1 MDEQSLNELLECSV
15 CLDRLDHTSKVLPCQ
30 HTFCRRCLDEIYG
43 TKRELRC
50 PECRTLVEIP
60 VEELPS
66 NILLIRLLEGL
77 KTKNSERTR
86 SPARHGE
93 HGYNESLFS
102 KQSSTLN
109 PPSARALFN
118 YDASEQSDLTFKKGD
133 LILLKRQ
140 VDENWYQGELN
151 SRQGFFPASYVQVL
165 VPLPVTIPQCRG
177 LYDFDVEDEND
188 KKDCL
193 CFKKDEILTVIKR
206 VDSNWI
212 EGKKGEKIGIFPIS
226 FVELNDA
233 AKTLINSKA
242 STNSLG
248 GGDQASLSHAQ
259 FLSPASLAGQLP
271 QQKRHS
277 FTAMQETATHVNQHN
292 RRSLELSSKGNL
304 VIPPSSAVRQ
314 SRSPPPVPRTGPD
327 RPRNATDQAS
337 GSSRDTAPTPSSS
350 RGATSLQDNPGPGN
364 SKTKI
369 FVALYNYKP
378 QKEDEVELK
387 KGDYYS
393 VAEACQD
400 GWLKGRCLKTGKAGV
415 FPGNYVQPVRS
426 PSAGNVPNSVQN
438 VRAKSASST
447 SASSSSKS
455 SSRQE
460 KSASSRQESL
470 GSVRPDNNVHTKQHA
485 HTSRLEGFPSS
496 KQELSTAFKAVPSSS
511 SSSVSPGSQASS
523 VQSSSS
529 HRSHLP
535 PSSIASQGAESNSDR
550 SLITSKSSSPHAS
563 EHLPSTQSGNVHK
576 PIHVKGSKASPLRSS
591 SSEMQTLSSNTV
603 VGPPNSVIGKS
614 GPVMGAV
621 SAPVSVVPNAQLPDA
636 VGASGESSQPNK
648 KEKREKEKMSLVKR
662 LTSGKI
668 KKSKSSPD
676 NEGADKISH
685 TRSGSYPSEVVNSV
699 EGQHVKTGSF
709 DSSMYP
715 SHGSKHSKHK
725 LPHREKYRCKE
736 PYPAQHVI
744 ELDLS
749 VGDIVY
755 VTRKREDGWFKG
767 TLQRSGKTGL
777 FPGSFVEKLD

>member
-86 SPARHGE
+86 SPARPGE

-102 KQSSTLN
+102 KQSSTLS

-118 YDASEQSDLTFKKGD
+118 YDASEQSDLSFKKGD

-233 AKTLINSKA
+233 AKTLINSKS
-242 STNSLG
+242 STN
-248 GGDQASLSHAQ
+248 
-259 FLSPASLAGQLP
+259 
-271 QQKRHS
+271 
-277 FTAMQETATHVNQHN
+277 
-292 RRSLELSSKGNL
+292 RSLELSSKGNL

-327 RPRNATDQAS
+327 RPRNVTDQAG
-337 GSSRDTAPTPSSS
+337 GSSRDTAPTSSNS
-350 RGATSLQDNPGPGN
+350 RGATSLQDNPCPGN

-369 FVALYNYKP
+369 LVALYNYKP

-470 GSVRPDNNVHTKQHA
+470 GSVRPDNNVHTKQQA

-496 KQELSTAFKAVPSSS
+496 KQEVSTAFKPVPSSA

-529 HRSHLP
+529 HRSHLS

-563 EHLPSTQSGNVHK
+563 EHLPSTQSGNIPK
-576 PIHVKGSKASPLRSS
+576 PIYVKGSKASPLRSS

-621 SAPVSVVPNAQLPDA
+621 SAPMSVVPSAQLPDA

-662 LTSGKI
+662 LTSGKS
-668 KKSKSSPD
+668 KKLKSSPD

-715 SHGSKHSKHK
+715 SSHGSKHSKHK
-725 LPHREKYRCKE
+725 VPYREKYRCKE

-755 VTRKREDGWFKG
+755 VTKKREDGWFKG

>member
-118 YDASEQSDLTFKKGD
+118 YEASEQSDLTFKKGD

-242 STNSLG
+242 STN
-248 GGDQASLSHAQ
+248 
-259 FLSPASLAGQLP
+259 
-271 QQKRHS
+271 
-277 FTAMQETATHVNQHN
+277 
-292 RRSLELSSKGNL
+292 RSLELSSKGNL

-327 RPRNATDQAS
+327 RPRNSTDQAS

-400 GWLKGRCLKTGKAGV
+400 GWLKGRCLKTGKCGV

-496 KQELSTAFKAVPSSS
+496 KQELSTAFKSVPSSS

-550 SLITSKSSSPHAS
+550 SLITPKSSSPHAS

-576 PIHVKGSKASPLRSS
+576 PIHVKGSKASPRRSS

>member
-118 YDASEQSDLTFKKGD
+118 YEASEQSDLTFKKGD

-242 STNSLG
+242 STN
-248 GGDQASLSHAQ
+248 
-259 FLSPASLAGQLP
+259 
-271 QQKRHS
+271 
-277 FTAMQETATHVNQHN
+277 
-292 RRSLELSSKGNL
+292 RSLELSSKGNL

-496 KQELSTAFKAVPSSS
+496 KQELSTAFKSVPSSS

-550 SLITSKSSSPHAS
+550 SLITPKSSSPHAS

-725 LPHREKYRCKE
+725 VPHREKYRCKE

>member
-118 YDASEQSDLTFKKGD
+118 YEASEQSDLTFKKGD

-242 STNSLG
+242 STN
-248 GGDQASLSHAQ
+248 
-259 FLSPASLAGQLP
+259 
-271 QQKRHS
+271 
-277 FTAMQETATHVNQHN
+277 
-292 RRSLELSSKGNL
+292 RSLELSSKGNL

-327 RPRNATDQAS
+327 RPRNSTDQAS

-496 KQELSTAFKAVPSSS
+496 KQELSTAFKSVPSST

-550 SLITSKSSSPHAS
+550 SLITPKSSSPHAS

-725 LPHREKYRCKE
+725 VPHREKYRCKE

>member
-118 YDASEQSDLTFKKGD
+118 YEASEQSDLTFKKGD

-242 STNSLG
+242 STN
-248 GGDQASLSHAQ
+248 
-259 FLSPASLAGQLP
+259 
-271 QQKRHS
+271 
-277 FTAMQETATHVNQHN
+277 
-292 RRSLELSSKGNL
+292 RSLELSSKGNL

-485 HTSRLEGFPSS
+485 HTSRLDGSS
-496 KQELSTAFKAVPSSS
+496 KQELSTAFKSVPSSS

-550 SLITSKSSSPHAS
+550 SLITPKSSSPHAS

-725 LPHREKYRCKE
+725 VPHREKYRCKE

>member
-86 SPARHGE
+86 SPARLGE

-118 YDASEQSDLTFKKGD
+118 YEASEQSDLTFKKGD

-233 AKTLINSKA
+233 AKTMINSKT
-242 STNSLG
+242 STN
-248 GGDQASLSHAQ
+248 
-259 FLSPASLAGQLP
+259 
-271 QQKRHS
+271 
-277 FTAMQETATHVNQHN
+277 
-292 RRSLELSSKGNL
+292 RSLELSSKGNL

-350 RGATSLQDNPGPGN
+350 RGATSQQDNPGPVN

-485 HTSRLEGFPSS
+485 HTSRLEGSS
-496 KQELSTAFKAVPSSS
+496 KQELSTAFKSVPSST

-550 SLITSKSSSPHAS
+550 SLITPKSSSPHAS

-614 GPVMGAV
+614 VPVMGAV

-725 LPHREKYRCKE
+725 VPHREKYRCKE

>member
-118 YDASEQSDLTFKKGD
+118 YEASEQSDLTFKKGD

-242 STNSLG
+242 STN
-248 GGDQASLSHAQ
+248 
-259 FLSPASLAGQLP
+259 
-271 QQKRHS
+271 
-277 FTAMQETATHVNQHN
+277 
-292 RRSLELSSKGNL
+292 RSLELSSKGNL

-327 RPRNATDQAS
+327 RPRNSTDQAS

-550 SLITSKSSSPHAS
+550 SLITPKSSSPHAS

-725 LPHREKYRCKE
+725 VPHREKYRCKE

>member
-118 YDASEQSDLTFKKGD
+118 YEASEQSDLTFKKGD

-242 STNSLG
+242 STN
-248 GGDQASLSHAQ
+248 
-259 FLSPASLAGQLP
+259 
-271 QQKRHS
+271 
-277 FTAMQETATHVNQHN
+277 
-292 RRSLELSSKGNL
+292 RSLELSSKGNL

-496 KQELSTAFKAVPSSS
+496 KQELSTAFKSVPSST

-550 SLITSKSSSPHAS
+550 SLITPKSSSPHAS

-725 LPHREKYRCKE
+725 VPHREKYRCKE

>member
-50 PECRTLVEIP
+50 PECRTLVEIA

-86 SPARHGE
+86 SPARPGE

-102 KQSSTLN
+102 KQSSTLS

-118 YDASEQSDLTFKKGD
+118 YDASEQSDLSFKKGD

-242 STNSLG
+242 STN
-248 GGDQASLSHAQ
+248 
-259 FLSPASLAGQLP
+259 
-271 QQKRHS
+271 
-277 FTAMQETATHVNQHN
+277 
-292 RRSLELSSKGNL
+292 RSLELSSKGNL

-327 RPRNATDQAS
+327 RPRNVTDQAG
-337 GSSRDTAPTPSSS
+337 GSSRDTAPTSNNS
-350 RGATSLQDNPGPGN
+350 RGATSLQDNPCPGN

-369 FVALYNYKP
+369 LVALYNYKP

-470 GSVRPDNNVHTKQHA
+470 GSVRPDNNVHTKQQA

-496 KQELSTAFKAVPSSS
+496 KQEVSTAFKPVPSSA

-529 HRSHLP
+529 HRSHLS

-563 EHLPSTQSGNVHK
+563 EHLPSTQSGSIPK
-576 PIHVKGSKASPLRSS
+576 PIYVKGSKASPLRSS

-621 SAPVSVVPNAQLPDA
+621 SAPMSVVPSAQLPDA

-662 LTSGKI
+662 LTSGKS
-668 KKSKSSPD
+668 KKLKSSPD

-715 SHGSKHSKHK
+715 SSHGSKHSKHK
-725 LPHREKYRCKE
+725 VPYREKYRCKE

-755 VTRKREDGWFKG
+755 VTKKREDGWFKG

>member
-93 HGYNESLFS
+93 HGFNESLFS

-118 YDASEQSDLTFKKGD
+118 YEASEQSDLTFKKGD

-242 STNSLG
+242 STN
-248 GGDQASLSHAQ
+248 
-259 FLSPASLAGQLP
+259 
-271 QQKRHS
+271 
-277 FTAMQETATHVNQHN
+277 
-292 RRSLELSSKGNL
+292 RSLELSSKGNL

-400 GWLKGRCLKTGKAGV
+400 GWLKGRCLKIGKAGV

-496 KQELSTAFKAVPSSS
+496 KQELSTAFKSVPSSS

-550 SLITSKSSSPHAS
+550 SLITPKSSSPHAS

-576 PIHVKGSKASPLRSS
+576 PIHVKGSKASPRRSS

-725 LPHREKYRCKE
+725 VPHREKYRCKE

>member
-86 SPARHGE
+86 SPARPGE

-102 KQSSTLN
+102 KQSSTLS

-118 YDASEQSDLTFKKGD
+118 YDASEQSDLSFKKGD

-242 STNSLG
+242 STN
-248 GGDQASLSHAQ
+248 
-259 FLSPASLAGQLP
+259 
-271 QQKRHS
+271 
-277 FTAMQETATHVNQHN
+277 
-292 RRSLELSSKGNL
+292 RSLELSSKGNL

-327 RPRNATDQAS
+327 RPRNVTDQAG
-337 GSSRDTAPTPSSS
+337 GSSRDTAPTSNNS
-350 RGATSLQDNPGPGN
+350 RGATSLQDNPCPGN

-369 FVALYNYKP
+369 LVALYNYKP

-426 PSAGNVPNSVQN
+426 PSAGSVPNSVQN

-470 GSVRPDNNVHTKQHA
+470 GSVRPDNNVHTKQQA

-496 KQELSTAFKAVPSSS
+496 KQEVSTAFKPVPSSA

-529 HRSHLP
+529 HRSHLS

-563 EHLPSTQSGNVHK
+563 EHLPSTQLGNIPK
-576 PIHVKGSKASPLRSS
+576 PIYVKGSKASPLRSS

-621 SAPVSVVPNAQLPDA
+621 SAPMSVVPTAQLPDA

-662 LTSGKI
+662 LTSGKS
-668 KKSKSSPD
+668 KKLKSSPD

-715 SHGSKHSKHK
+715 SSHGSKHSKHK
-725 LPHREKYRCKE
+725 VPYREKYRCKE

-755 VTRKREDGWFKG
+755 VTKKREDGWFKG

>member
-118 YDASEQSDLTFKKGD
+118 YEASEQSDLTFKKGD

-151 SRQGFFPASYVQVL
+151 SQQGFFPASYVQVL

-242 STNSLG
+242 STN
-248 GGDQASLSHAQ
+248 
-259 FLSPASLAGQLP
+259 
-271 QQKRHS
+271 
-277 FTAMQETATHVNQHN
+277 
-292 RRSLELSSKGNL
+292 RSLELSSKGNL

-470 GSVRPDNNVHTKQHA
+470 GSVRPDNNVHTKQHG

-496 KQELSTAFKAVPSSS
+496 KQELSTAFKSVPSSS

-550 SLITSKSSSPHAS
+550 SLITPKSSSPHAS

-725 LPHREKYRCKE
+725 VPHREKYRCKE

>member
-86 SPARHGE
+86 SPARPGE

-102 KQSSTLN
+102 KQSSTLS

-118 YDASEQSDLTFKKGD
+118 YDASEQSDLSFKKGD

-242 STNSLG
+242 STN
-248 GGDQASLSHAQ
+248 
-259 FLSPASLAGQLP
+259 
-271 QQKRHS
+271 
-277 FTAMQETATHVNQHN
+277 
-292 RRSLELSSKGNL
+292 RSLELSSKGNL

-327 RPRNATDQAS
+327 RPRNVTDQAG
-337 GSSRDTAPTPSSS
+337 GSSRDTAPTSSNS
-350 RGATSLQDNPGPGN
+350 RGATSLQDNPCPGN

-369 FVALYNYKP
+369 LVALYNYKP

-426 PSAGNVPNSVQN
+426 PSAGSVPNSVQN

-470 GSVRPDNNVHTKQHA
+470 GSVRPDNNVHTKQQA

-496 KQELSTAFKAVPSSS
+496 KQEVSTAFKPVPSSA

-529 HRSHLP
+529 HRSHLS

-563 EHLPSTQSGNVHK
+563 EHLPSTQSGNIPK
-576 PIHVKGSKASPLRSS
+576 PIYVKGSKASPLRSS

-621 SAPVSVVPNAQLPDA
+621 SAPMSVVPSAQLPDA

-662 LTSGKI
+662 LTSGKS
-668 KKSKSSPD
+668 KKLKSSPD

-715 SHGSKHSKHK
+715 SSHGSKHSKHK
-725 LPHREKYRCKE
+725 VPYREKYRCKE

-755 VTRKREDGWFKG
+755 VTKKREDGWFKG

>member
-93 HGYNESLFS
+93 HGFNESLFS

-242 STNSLG
+242 STN
-248 GGDQASLSHAQ
+248 
-259 FLSPASLAGQLP
+259 
-271 QQKRHS
+271 
-277 FTAMQETATHVNQHN
+277 
-292 RRSLELSSKGNL
+292 RSLELSSKGNL

-314 SRSPPPVPRTGPD
+314 SRSPPPVPRTGSD
-327 RPRNATDQAS
+327 RPRNSTDHAS

-400 GWLKGRCLKTGKAGV
+400 GWLKGRCLKTGKCGV

-460 KSASSRQESL
+460 KSASSRQESV

-496 KQELSTAFKAVPSSS
+496 KQELSTAFKSVPSSS

-550 SLITSKSSSPHAS
+550 SLITPKSSSPHAS

-725 LPHREKYRCKE
+725 VPHREKYRCKE

>member
-118 YDASEQSDLTFKKGD
+118 YEASEQSDLTFKKGD

-242 STNSLG
+242 STN
-248 GGDQASLSHAQ
+248 
-259 FLSPASLAGQLP
+259 
-271 QQKRHS
+271 
-277 FTAMQETATHVNQHN
+277 
-292 RRSLELSSKGNL
+292 RSLELSSKGNL

-327 RPRNATDQAS
+327 RPRNSTDQAS

-485 HTSRLEGFPSS
+485 HTSRLEGSS
-496 KQELSTAFKAVPSSS
+496 KQELSTAFKSVPSSS

-550 SLITSKSSSPHAS
+550 SLITPKSSSPHAS

-725 LPHREKYRCKE
+725 VPHREKYRCKE

>member
-118 YDASEQSDLTFKKGD
+118 YEASEQSDLTFKKGD

-242 STNSLG
+242 STN
-248 GGDQASLSHAQ
+248 
-259 FLSPASLAGQLP
+259 
-271 QQKRHS
+271 
-277 FTAMQETATHVNQHN
+277 
-292 RRSLELSSKGNL
+292 RSLELSSKGNL

-327 RPRNATDQAS
+327 RPRNSTDQAS
-337 GSSRDTAPTPSSS
+337 GSSRDTAPTSSSS

-485 HTSRLEGFPSS
+485 HTSRLEGSS
-496 KQELSTAFKAVPSSS
+496 KQELSTAFKSVPSSS

-550 SLITSKSSSPHAS
+550 SLITPKSSSPHAS

-576 PIHVKGSKASPLRSS
+576 PIHVKGSKASPRRSS

-725 LPHREKYRCKE
+725 VPHREKYRCKE

>member
-118 YDASEQSDLTFKKGD
+118 YEASEQSDLTFKKGD

-242 STNSLG
+242 STN
-248 GGDQASLSHAQ
+248 
-259 FLSPASLAGQLP
+259 
-271 QQKRHS
+271 
-277 FTAMQETATHVNQHN
+277 
-292 RRSLELSSKGNL
+292 RSLELSSKGNL

-314 SRSPPPVPRTGPD
+314 SRSPPPVPRTGSD
-327 RPRNATDQAS
+327 RPRNSTDQAS

-485 HTSRLEGFPSS
+485 HTSRLEGSS
-496 KQELSTAFKAVPSSS
+496 KQELSTAFKSVPSST

-550 SLITSKSSSPHAS
+550 SLITPKSSSPHAS

>member
-118 YDASEQSDLTFKKGD
+118 YEASEQSDLTFKKGD

-242 STNSLG
+242 STN
-248 GGDQASLSHAQ
+248 
-259 FLSPASLAGQLP
+259 
-271 QQKRHS
+271 
-277 FTAMQETATHVNQHN
+277 
-292 RRSLELSSKGNL
+292 RSLELSSKGNL

-327 RPRNATDQAS
+327 RPRNSTDQAS

-485 HTSRLEGFPSS
+485 HTSRLDGSS
-496 KQELSTAFKAVPSSS
+496 KQELSTAFKSVPSSS

-550 SLITSKSSSPHAS
+550 SLITPKSSSPHAS

-576 PIHVKGSKASPLRSS
+576 PIHVKGSKASPRRSS

-725 LPHREKYRCKE
+725 VPHREKYRCKE

>member
-118 YDASEQSDLTFKKGD
+118 YEASEQSDLTFKKGD

-151 SRQGFFPASYVQVL
+151 SRQGFFPASYVQVR

-177 LYDFDVEDEND
+177 LYDFDVEDDND

-242 STNSLG
+242 STN
-248 GGDQASLSHAQ
+248 
-259 FLSPASLAGQLP
+259 
-271 QQKRHS
+271 
-277 FTAMQETATHVNQHN
+277 
-292 RRSLELSSKGNL
+292 RSLELSSKGNL

-327 RPRNATDQAS
+327 RPRNSTDQAS

-485 HTSRLEGFPSS
+485 HTSRLEGSS
-496 KQELSTAFKAVPSSS
+496 KQELSTAFKSVPSST

-550 SLITSKSSSPHAS
+550 SLITPKSSSPHAS

>member
-86 SPARHGE
+86 SPARPGE

-102 KQSSTLN
+102 KQSSTLS

-118 YDASEQSDLTFKKGD
+118 YDASEQSDLSFKKGD

-242 STNSLG
+242 STN
-248 GGDQASLSHAQ
+248 
-259 FLSPASLAGQLP
+259 
-271 QQKRHS
+271 
-277 FTAMQETATHVNQHN
+277 
-292 RRSLELSSKGNL
+292 RSLELSSKGNL

-327 RPRNATDQAS
+327 RPRNVTDQAG
-337 GSSRDTAPTPSSS
+337 GSSRDTAPTSSNS
-350 RGATSLQDNPGPGN
+350 RGATSLQDNPCPGN

-369 FVALYNYKP
+369 LVALYNYKP

-426 PSAGNVPNSVQN
+426 PSAGSVPNSVQN

-470 GSVRPDNNVHTKQHA
+470 GSVRPDNNVHTKQQA

-496 KQELSTAFKAVPSSS
+496 KQEVSTAFKPVPSSA

-529 HRSHLP
+529 HRSHLS

-563 EHLPSTQSGNVHK
+563 EHLPSTQSGNIPK
-576 PIHVKGSKASPLRSS
+576 PIYVKGSKASPLRSS

-621 SAPVSVVPNAQLPDA
+621 SAPISVVPSAQLPDA

-662 LTSGKI
+662 LTSGKS
-668 KKSKSSPD
+668 KKLKSSPD

-715 SHGSKHSKHK
+715 SSHGSKHSKHK
-725 LPHREKYRCKE
+725 VPYREKYRCKE

-755 VTRKREDGWFKG
+755 VTKKREDGWFKG

>member
-118 YDASEQSDLTFKKGD
+118 YEASEQSDLTFKKGD

-242 STNSLG
+242 STN
-248 GGDQASLSHAQ
+248 
-259 FLSPASLAGQLP
+259 
-271 QQKRHS
+271 
-277 FTAMQETATHVNQHN
+277 
-292 RRSLELSSKGNL
+292 RSLELSSKGNL

-327 RPRNATDQAS
+327 RPRNSTDQAS

-496 KQELSTAFKAVPSSS
+496 KQELSTAFKSVPSST

-550 SLITSKSSSPHAS
+550 SLITPKSSSPHAS

>member
-1 MDEQSLNELLECSV
+1 M
-15 CLDRLDHTSKVLPCQ
+15 
-30 HTFCRRCLDEIYG
+30 
-43 TKRELRC
+43 
-50 PECRTLVEIP
+50 
-60 VEELPS
+60 
-66 NILLIRLLEGL
+66 
-77 KTKNSERTR
+77 
-86 SPARHGE
+86 
-93 HGYNESLFS
+93 
-102 KQSSTLN
+102 
-109 PPSARALFN
+109 
-118 YDASEQSDLTFKKGD
+118 
-133 LILLKRQ
+133 
-140 VDENWYQGELN
+140 
-151 SRQGFFPASYVQVL
+151 
-165 VPLPVTIPQCRG
+165 
-177 LYDFDVEDEND
+177 
-188 KKDCL
+188 
-193 CFKKDEILTVIKR
+193 
-206 VDSNWI
+206 
-212 EGKKGEKIGIFPIS
+212 
-226 FVELNDA
+226 
-233 AKTLINSKA
+233 LINI
-242 STNSLG
+242 
-248 GGDQASLSHAQ
+248 
-259 FLSPASLAGQLP
+259 
-271 QQKRHS
+271 
-277 FTAMQETATHVNQHN
+277 TA
-292 RRSLELSSKGNL
+292 ELSSKGNL

-327 RPRNATDQAS
+327 RPRNSTDQAS

-350 RGATSLQDNPGPGN
+350 RGATSLQDNPGAGN

-470 GSVRPDNNVHTKQHA
+470 GSVRPENSVHTKQHA

-550 SLITSKSSSPHAS
+550 SLITPKSSSPHAS

-725 LPHREKYRCKE
+725 VPHREKYRCKE

>member
-118 YDASEQSDLTFKKGD
+118 YEASEQSDLTFKKGD

-242 STNSLG
+242 STN
-248 GGDQASLSHAQ
+248 
-259 FLSPASLAGQLP
+259 
-271 QQKRHS
+271 
-277 FTAMQETATHVNQHN
+277 
-292 RRSLELSSKGNL
+292 RSLELSSKGNL

-327 RPRNATDQAS
+327 RPRNSTDQAS

-485 HTSRLEGFPSS
+485 HTSRLEGSS
-496 KQELSTAFKAVPSSS
+496 KQELSTAFKSVPSSS

-550 SLITSKSSSPHAS
+550 SLITPKSSSPHAS

-576 PIHVKGSKASPLRSS
+576 PIHVKGSKASPRRSS

>member
-1 MDEQSLNELLECSV
+1 M
-15 CLDRLDHTSKVLPCQ
+15 
-30 HTFCRRCLDEIYG
+30 
-43 TKRELRC
+43 
-50 PECRTLVEIP
+50 
-60 VEELPS
+60 
-66 NILLIRLLEGL
+66 
-77 KTKNSERTR
+77 
-86 SPARHGE
+86 
-93 HGYNESLFS
+93 
-102 KQSSTLN
+102 
-109 PPSARALFN
+109 
-118 YDASEQSDLTFKKGD
+118 
-133 LILLKRQ
+133 
-140 VDENWYQGELN
+140 
-151 SRQGFFPASYVQVL
+151 
-165 VPLPVTIPQCRG
+165 
-177 LYDFDVEDEND
+177 
-188 KKDCL
+188 
-193 CFKKDEILTVIKR
+193 
-206 VDSNWI
+206 
-212 EGKKGEKIGIFPIS
+212 
-226 FVELNDA
+226 
-233 AKTLINSKA
+233 
-242 STNSLG
+242 
-248 GGDQASLSHAQ
+248 
-259 FLSPASLAGQLP
+259 
-271 QQKRHS
+271 
-277 FTAMQETATHVNQHN
+277 
-292 RRSLELSSKGNL
+292 
-304 VIPPSSAVRQ
+304 
-314 SRSPPPVPRTGPD
+314 
-327 RPRNATDQAS
+327 
-337 GSSRDTAPTPSSS
+337 
-350 RGATSLQDNPGPGN
+350 
-364 SKTKI
+364 
-369 FVALYNYKP
+369 
-378 QKEDEVELK
+378 ELK

-470 GSVRPDNNVHTKQHA
+470 GSVRPDNNAHTKQHA

-496 KQELSTAFKAVPSSS
+496 KQELSTAFKSVPSSS

-550 SLITSKSSSPHAS
+550 SLITPKSSSPHAS

-576 PIHVKGSKASPLRSS
+576 PIHVKGSKASPRRSS

>member
-118 YDASEQSDLTFKKGD
+118 YEASEQSDLTFKKGD

-242 STNSLG
+242 STN
-248 GGDQASLSHAQ
+248 
-259 FLSPASLAGQLP
+259 
-271 QQKRHS
+271 
-277 FTAMQETATHVNQHN
+277 
-292 RRSLELSSKGNL
+292 RSLELSSKGNL

-327 RPRNATDQAS
+327 RPRNSTDQAS

-400 GWLKGRCLKTGKAGV
+400 GWLKGRCLKTGKCGV

-460 KSASSRQESL
+460 KSASSRQESI

-496 KQELSTAFKAVPSSS
+496 KQELSTAFKSVPSSS

-550 SLITSKSSSPHAS
+550 SLITPKSSSPHAS

-725 LPHREKYRCKE
+725 VPHREKYRCKE